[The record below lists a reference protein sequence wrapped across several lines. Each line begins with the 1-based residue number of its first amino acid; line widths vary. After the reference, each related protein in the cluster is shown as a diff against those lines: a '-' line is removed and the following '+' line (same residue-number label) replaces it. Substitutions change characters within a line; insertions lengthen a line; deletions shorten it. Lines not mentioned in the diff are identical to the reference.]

1 MRRIKLQ
8 NAIQLAVISRNFPKI
23 FGHFTI
29 NLQKDTMRYIK
40 YINQEHCDQVK
51 LTVALRD
58 KKELC
63 LSVAIRNNDGGRMHL
78 IFLPS
83 KKYKARKRNKRA
95 SACRFQ
101 QTSV

>member
-1 MRRIKLQ
+1 MM
-8 NAIQLAVISRNFPKI
+8 
-23 FGHFTI
+23 H
-29 NLQKDTMRYIK
+29 YIK
-40 YINQEHCDQVK
+40 YINQEHCDQLK

-83 KKYKARKRNKRA
+83 KKYKARQA
-95 SACRFQ
+95 
-101 QTSV
+101 